1 MILKI
6 KRYDLLVLKFL
17 CLIFYIFFF
26 SNILKAEV
34 KIVIYNIE
42 RCFFTDSTPHHMIG
56 QFPTKGNPNVFKKQ
70 NLKFCTTLKPVIND
84 NFSYKAKTVGIT
96 LSGIPIR
103 PNTADWYD
111 PKSPKGHSKK
121 NTSGWNLE
129 GITPYKKK
137 LGIDSN
143 NGHVDKNGL
152 YHYHAANN
160 YLLNLEKNSLIGYA
174 ADGHEIHYLGSTIR
188 SSWKLK
194 NGKRPTMPFGNY
206 DGSFF
211 QDYEFIE
218 GSGDLDECN
227 FGKINDQKVY
237 FATNEFP
244 FFPRCLWGNP
254 SRYFLR

>member
-1 MILKI
+1 MNLTLF
-6 KRYDLLVLKFL
+6 RYKSFLIYLL
-17 CLIFYIFFF
+17 LIFVSYLFF
-26 SNILKAEV
+26 SKNLIAEV
-34 KIVIYNIE
+34 KIIKNNIE
-42 RCFFTDSTPHHMIG
+42 RCFFTNAKPNHAIG
-56 QFPTKGNPNVFKKQ
+56 QFPTKGNPNSFKKQ
-70 NLKFCTTLKPVIND
+70 NLKFCTTLYPFINN

-111 PKSPKGHSKK
+111 PHSPKGHSKK
-121 NTSGWNLE
+121 STSGWNLE

-137 LGIDSN
+137 LGIDRN

-152 YHYHAANN
+152 YHYHGVNKHV
-160 YLLNLEKNSLIGYA
+160 LTLKQNSLIGYA
-174 ADGHEIHYLGSTIR
+174 ADGHEIHYLGSNIR

-194 NGKRPTMPFGNY
+194 NGKRPTMPFGSY
-206 DGSFF
+206 DGSFY
-211 QDYEFIE
+211 QDYEFEE

-227 FGKINDQKVY
+227 FGKIDNKKVY

-254 SRYFLR
+254 SKYFLR

>member
-17 CLIFYIFFF
+17 CLIFFIFFF

-34 KIVIYNIE
+34 KIIIFNTE
-42 RCFFTDSTPHHMIG
+42 RCFFTDATTHHLIG
-56 QFPTKGNPNVFKKQ
+56 QFPTKGNPNSFKKQ
-70 NLKFCTTLKPVIND
+70 NLKFCTSLSPVIN
-84 NFSYKAKTVGIT
+84 NNYTYKARTVGIT

-137 LGIDSN
+137 LGIDDN
-143 NGHVDKNGL
+143 NGHVDKNWL
-152 YHYHAANN
+152 YHYHAANR
-160 YLLNLEKNSLIGYA
+160 YLLNLGQNSLIGYA
-174 ADGHEIHYLGSTIR
+174 ADGHEIHYLGTKIR
-188 SSWKLK
+188 SSWKLI
-194 NGKRPTMPFGNY
+194 NGMRPTMPYGKY

-218 GSGDLDECN
+218 GSGDLYECN
-227 FGKINDQKVY
+227 FGEINYQKVY

>member
-1 MILKI
+1 
-6 KRYDLLVLKFL
+6 
-17 CLIFYIFFF
+17 
-26 SNILKAEV
+26 
-34 KIVIYNIE
+34 
-42 RCFFTDSTPHHMIG
+42 MIG

-194 NGKRPTMPFGNY
+194 NGTRPTMPFGNY

-227 FGKINDQKVY
+227 FGEINDQKVY